1 MQVTNNV
8 QVALEEGVA
17 GVFIVNHDFDYPQM
31 LPILRQVRGRFPD
44 AFLGVNFHMM
54 NGAEAFPIL
63 GRLAC
68 EGIKID
74 AFWADNAC
82 IDAHSIDQVPATHT
96 YTLTHNILSF
106 THLLFVLRVFLALP
120 NMLNL

>member
-82 IDAHSIDQVPATHT
+82 IDTHSVDQVPATHT
-96 YTLTHNILSF
+96 HTHTHTTTSLSSICY
-106 THLLFVLRVFLALP
+106 LF
-120 NMLNL
+120 